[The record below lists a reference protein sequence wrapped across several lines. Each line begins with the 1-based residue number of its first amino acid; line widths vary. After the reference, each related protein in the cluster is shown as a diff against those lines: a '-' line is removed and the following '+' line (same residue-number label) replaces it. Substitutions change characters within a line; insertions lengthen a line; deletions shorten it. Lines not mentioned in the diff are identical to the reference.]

1 MMNLNLFWSVV
12 IRMGK
17 RIIQQ
22 RRGRGGHTYKTR
34 AKAGRVRPGYFGK
47 LAGEFTCVSLTSSV
61 GHSVPIAKFVNKVG
75 DMFSNFAVDLL
86 YVGQVIS
93 FGGNN
98 NGDVA
103 KLGDLKNGTEIFNIE
118 HNPLDGGK
126 FVRTGGNAA
135 VIMAKEGGFM
145 NVMMPSKRTKK
156 FNVNCRATVGRAAG
170 DGRVDKPILK
180 AGKKFF
186 IMKMKSKLWPR
197 VSAVKMN
204 AIDHPFGSGR
214 GKRVKS
220 KIAKR
225 NASPGKKVG
234 HIRPSRTGRKKR

>member
-1 MMNLNLFWSVV
+1 
-12 IRMGK
+12 MGK

-22 RRGRGGHTYKTR
+22 RRGKGGHTYKTR
-34 AKAGRVRPGYFGK
+34 EKAGKIRVGYLTEMK
-47 LAGEFTCVSLTSSV
+47 GEFVCVKLTSSV
-61 GHSVPIAKFVNKVG
+61 GHSCPVAKFMNKEG
-75 DMFSNFAVDLL
+75 RTFSNFAADLL
-86 YVGQVIS
+86 YVGQKIMI
-93 FGGNN
+93 GGNS
-98 NGDVA
+98 NGDIA
-103 KLGDLKNGTEIFNIE
+103 KIGDLKNGSEIFNLE
-118 HNPLDGGK
+118 HNPGDGGK
-126 FVRTGGNAA
+126 FVRSGGNAA
-135 VIMAKEGGFM
+135 VVMAKEGDVVK
-145 NVMMPSKRTKK
+145 VMMPSKRIKK
-156 FNVNCRATVGRAAG
+156 FKVNSRVTVGRAAG
-170 DGRVDKPILK
+170 DGRVSKPILK

-234 HIRPSRTGRKKR
+234 HLRPSRTGRKKR